1 MTTQEKIKYIGKS
14 ALLNCGG
21 LKFNVEIL
29 DCRESFGRTDF
40 QVKPVSGDGSKWVAQ
55 DSLTFSK

>member
-1 MTTQEKIKYIGKS
+1 MTTNDKIKLIGKS
-14 ALLNCGG
+14 GLLNCGG

-40 QVKPVSGDGSKWVAQ
+40 QVKPVSGEGVKWV
-55 DSLTFSK
+55 SSESVTINK